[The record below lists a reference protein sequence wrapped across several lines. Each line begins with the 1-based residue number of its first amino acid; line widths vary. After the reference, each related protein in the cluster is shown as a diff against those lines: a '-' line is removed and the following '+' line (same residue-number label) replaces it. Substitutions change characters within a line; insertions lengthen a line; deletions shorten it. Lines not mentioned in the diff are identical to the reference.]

1 MSCELPFPHTLYTR
15 HISNQPCARACVRVC
30 MRMCVCA
37 CVRVCVFVRVCVRVC
52 VCVCVHACVVN
63 MAAPAD
69 LACDGQCSVPGAL
82 GGREYFSAVDNS
94 LSFMALKLGIAT
106 QFRKR
111 NTCDMC

>member
-15 HISNQPCARACVRVC
+15 HISTQPCVRASVRVC
-30 MRMCVCA
+30 MRMCVC
-37 CVRVCVFVRVCVRVC
+37 VRVCARVC
-52 VCVCVHACVVN
+52 VCASLCVSVSVCVCACVRCKYGS
-63 MAAPAD
+63 PR
-69 LACDGQCSVPGAL
+69 LTLQCSVPGAL

-106 QFRKR
+106 QFRTR

>member
-15 HISNQPCARACVRVC
+15 HISTQPCVCACVRVC
-30 MRMCVCA
+30 MRMCVC
-37 CVRVCVFVRVCVRVC
+37 VCVRLCACLCPCVC

-82 GGREYFSAVDNS
+82 GGREYFSAGDNS

-106 QFRKR
+106 QFRTRK
-111 NTCDMC
+111 TCDMC